1 MNTKA
6 IIPNIT
12 KELDP
17 SGFFDDFFFP
27 LKNTLRANATVG
39 NGLSVYEDKEA
50 VYVEAWVPGLDPED
64 VDLTF
69 EKGVLWIKG
78 ERKEENNNEKK
89 YHYRSDSTFSYRV
102 SVPRRLDE
110 SSEPEASCK
119 NGIIT
124 VRFTKSKSE
133 QPRKI
138 EIKKT

>member
-1 MNTKA
+1 MNKA
-6 IIPNIT
+6 LIPRIAE
-12 KELDP
+12 ELD
-17 SGFFDDFFFP
+17 SSFFDDFFFP
-27 LKNTLRANATVG
+27 ARNTLRANSSTMG

-50 VYVEAWVPGLDPED
+50 VYVEAWVPGLEPED

-78 ERKEENNNEKK
+78 EKKEEQSEEKK

-110 SSEPEASCK
+110 STEPEATCK

-124 VRFTKSKSE
+124 VRFNKSKSE

-138 EIKKT
+138 EIKNN